1 MASIDNSEFTQHDGR
16 MKRTAK
22 QLCVTNM
29 TGPLLACFVV
39 LSSLNTNVL
48 CSYAVKVTLSVLV

>member
-1 MASIDNSEFTQHDGR
+1 MASIDNSELTQEDGR
-16 MKRTAK
+16 MKRTVK

-48 CSYAVKVTLSVLV
+48 CS